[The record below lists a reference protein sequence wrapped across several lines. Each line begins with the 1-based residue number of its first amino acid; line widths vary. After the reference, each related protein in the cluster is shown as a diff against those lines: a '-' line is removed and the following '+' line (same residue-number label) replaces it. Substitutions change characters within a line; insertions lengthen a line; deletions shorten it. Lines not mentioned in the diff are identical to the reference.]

1 MFSSS
6 SNVFTGEEM
15 SPWDFQEEETL
26 EELETIERQLY
37 AELCQVRLKIANK
50 KVEAAT
56 IEYRKSLEGV
66 IYG

>member
-6 SNVFTGEEM
+6 SDFFSGEEM

-37 AELCQVRLKIANK
+37 AELCQVRLKIADRK
-50 KVEAAT
+50 AQAAA
-56 IEYRKSLEGV
+56 EYRKSLEGV

>member
-6 SNVFTGEEM
+6 SSFFVEEEM
-15 SPWDFQEEETL
+15 NPWYFQEEETL

-56 IEYRKSLEGV
+56 MEYRKSLEGV